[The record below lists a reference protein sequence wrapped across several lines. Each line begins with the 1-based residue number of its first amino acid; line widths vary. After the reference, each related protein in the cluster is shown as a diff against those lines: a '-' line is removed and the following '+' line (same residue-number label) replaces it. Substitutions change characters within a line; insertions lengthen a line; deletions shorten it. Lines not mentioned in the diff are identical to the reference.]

1 MAETLIIPQT
11 TSRQAIYDSLV
22 PQIAALIDGEP
33 DLVANLAN
41 IAAALKEAFGFFWI
55 GFYLKKDDQLVL
67 GPFQGPVACTR
78 ISFNKGVCGAA
89 YTRRETILV
98 PDVDQ
103 FPGHIVC
110 DSASRSEIVI
120 PIMKDAKVIGVVDI
134 DSPLLSRFDEVDQA
148 GLEKLVDILVEKT
161 DWKSGFSF

>member
-11 TSRQAIYDSLV
+11 TNRQDVYDSLV

-33 DLVANLAN
+33 DLVANLGN

-78 ISFNKGVCGAA
+78 IAFNKGVCGAA

-98 PDVDQ
+98 PDVEQ
-103 FPGHIVC
+103 FPGHIAC
-110 DSASRSEIVI
+110 SSASKSEVVVPVFDRAGNVVIVL
-120 PIMKDAKVIGVVDI
+120 DI
-134 DSPLLSRFDEVDQA
+134 DSDQLNDFSEIDQT
-148 GLEKLVDILVEKT
+148 GLERIARLITAL
-161 DWKSGFSF
+161 